1 FGIVALTALPKDR
14 PAVHATGVSGLHFG
28 PVLKD
33 RGFVLF
39 LVASLLGSLVYMQCN
54 STFALQIKAYG
65 FSDVVYGALIS
76 LNGLLVLFLELPITS
91 LTQRP
96 KAYSTMMLGLVMVGL
111 GFFTTAY
118 AITIWLLAF
127 AVVLWTLGEIIF
139 APVASAFVADSAP
152 DHLRGR
158 YQGAWGVTYGLG
170 LVLGPTLGTF
180 IFSRNPTAL
189 WASCLLVSCAA
200 AALLLIMQRLNERE
214 QADE

>member
-1 FGIVALTALPKDR
+1 
-14 PAVHATGVSGLHFG
+14 
-28 PVLKD
+28 
-33 RGFVLF
+33 
-39 LVASLLGSLVYMQCN
+39 MQCN

-65 FSDVVYGALIS
+65 FSDVVYGTLIS
-76 LNGLLVLFLELPITS
+76 LNGLLVLFFELPITS

-152 DHLRGR
+152 DQLRGR

-189 WASCLLVSCAA
+189 WISCLLVSCAA
-200 AALLLIMQRLNERE
+200 AALLLIMQRLKENE